1 MDIFVCAKLGKVEVW
16 HDDVQVARTRDPK
29 VIAKALDAGESSPLF
44 LQSSMDFAD
53 EYGFA
58 KRNGALKIFNQAWCY
73 TNNPLPRKGERE

>member
-1 MDIFVCAKLGKVEVW
+1 MDIFVCAKFGKIEVW

-29 VIAKALDAGESSPLF
+29 VIANALEVGESPRLF

-58 KRNGALKIFNQAWCY
+58 KRSGAMKIFNQA
-73 TNNPLPRKGERE
+73 RREKS